1 MAIDKLSI
9 DDLLI
14 DNIPGAAP
22 PEDTPNKEPIDP
34 QQPDLTCTPDPTK
47 TKAHRQV
54 VGVENVGGK
63 HMAKQLDCTTS
74 ITSTQNN
81 GINGIH
87 FGLHTTFSRLSCLA
101 SKQKHG

>member
-14 DNIPGAAP
+14 DNVPGAP
-22 PEDTPNKEPIDP
+22 PPQDSPTKDPLDP

-54 VGVENVGGK
+54 VRVENAAGK
-63 HMAKQLDCTTS
+63 VYGKASGLY
-74 ITSTQNN
+74 NN
-81 GINGIH
+81 H
-87 FGLHTTFSRLSCLA
+87 RKF
-101 SKQKHG
+101 